1 MPEALA
7 RSVAAAVEQLRG
19 LDLVKPPGVAEAIDW
34 ARALTVLG
42 ADAVDG
48 DAGRRTL
55 GWAVKN
61 REDLERAEVL
71 FAGD

>member
-1 MPEALA
+1 MLTRTEVPEALA

-48 DAGRRTL
+48 DAGA
-55 GWAVKN
+55 GHWA
-61 REDLERAEVL
+61 
-71 FAGD
+71 GP